1 MPRDNMSALH
11 IAQQAGTF
19 EPQRVNNFTFQVH
32 LASQSDAN
40 IIELSLDTGFLPQE
54 GNAPIMLSF
63 LNEQV
68 YVAGKVMWQEGTI
81 VLKDFVDQPT
91 AEAIRAWRSLV
102 YDPFTGRI
110 GFAAN
115 YKKSANIIMYTPD
128 GLSERTWELI
138 GCWPMAVSWGA
149 LDMNASDANR
159 ITVTIRFDKARPAS
173 SFQGQGVIAGA
184 GATIGTVSGSV
195 GGSIGV
201 SGGSVNA
208 SLGGSLGF

>member
-11 IAQQAGTF
+11 IAQEQGSF
-19 EPQRVNNFTFQVH
+19 EPQRVNNWTFQVGF
-32 LASQSDAN
+32 ADQAQST

-91 AEAIRAWRSLV
+91 AEAVRAWRALV
-102 YDPFTGRI
+102 YDPTNGRI

-115 YKKSANIIMYTPD
+115 YKKRAFIVLYTPD
-128 GLSERTWELI
+128 GLSERVWELI

-149 LDMNASDANR
+149 LDMNASEANR
-159 ITVTIRFDKARPAS
+159 ITVTIRFDKAFPAS
-173 SFQGQGVIAGA
+173 SLQGTGISV
-184 GATIGTVSGSV
+184 GATVTTPIGSV
-195 GGSIGV
+195 GFSGNVGV
-201 SGGSVNA
+201 GGVGVG
-208 SLGGSLGF
+208 LGATVRV